1 MAMRDG
7 GHLRSGKVASFT
19 HHVVGEETGF
29 LGEIA
34 ILSLTYSS
42 DAAAQ
47 NDDAVLPKTM
57 VLKIPTPLKN
67 RIMGQSLGVYEK
79 EIRFY
84 SQLKEKLNIRT
95 PGYYYGVMSAVDE
108 PDVILERLKA
118 LHRLPIWVIA
128 IFGLIVQ
135 WVFGL
140 MPRRYALLIED
151 VSHYRLGD
159 QSKECSTNDIK
170 MALDSM
176 ASLHAQF
183 WDSSELQALSWITPV
198 ELSAKLVHMGYLQS
212 ANTYLK
218 ENGTN
223 LTEDQLK
230 LHAWLKENGVGLT
243 ERLGKKSMTLLHGD
257 FRVDNLCFDDSAEE
271 MLLLDWQTTMAGSYG
286 LELAYFLSTAIPADA
301 PSEKLDEMIEY
312 YRTALDLRGIKIPA
326 PDLRHEFNIGMVAIV
341 HRISPILHQTQLELG
356 TGRGPAIMQNWID
369 SAYKK
374 VADVELESILEA
386 H

>member
-1 MAMRDG
+1 MAMKDG
-7 GHLRSGKVASFT
+7 GHLRTGEVVSFT

-47 NDDAVLPKTM
+47 SFDAVLPKTM

-67 RIMGQSLGVYEK
+67 RVMGQSLGVYEK

-95 PGYYYGVMSAVDE
+95 PGYYYGVMSAADE

-118 LHRLPIWVIA
+118 LHRLPIWAIA

-135 WVFGL
+135 WIFGL
-140 MPRRYALLIED
+140 IPRRYALLIED

-159 QSKECSTNDIK
+159 QSAKCSTNDIK

-176 ASLHAQF
+176 ATLHAQF
-183 WDSSELQALSWITPV
+183 WDSEALKALAWITPV

-212 ANTYLK
+212 ANKYLK
-218 ENGTN
+218 ENGAN
-223 LTEDQLK
+223 LTEEQLK
-230 LHAWLKENGVGLT
+230 LHAWLKKNGVGLT

-257 FRVDNLCFDDSAEE
+257 FRVDNLCFDDDAGE

-312 YRTALDLRGIKIPA
+312 YRHALDQRGIKIPA